1 MTIVIAL
8 AQPPQEEDMNEE
20 FAKEFNDIRLRQ
32 YSIAMEAL
40 NDLFHRIPFG
50 EKTKF
55 SDGRTGT
62 IRPFFEPEW
71 KEDGT
76 PVAGIDIQFSDSHL
90 EFQLILSGWGGTA
103 SPDLNITG

>member
-1 MTIVIAL
+1 
-8 AQPPQEEDMNEE
+8 MNEE
-20 FAKEFNDIRLRQ
+20 FNKEFNDIRLKQ
-32 YSIAMEAL
+32 YSIAMETL

-50 EKTKF
+50 EKIQF

-62 IRPFFEPEW
+62 IKPFFEPKW

-90 EFQLILSGWGGTA
+90 EFELILSGWGGTA
-103 SPDLNITG
+103 SSKPQITKG